1 MFIGVLTLRLHL
13 PGCRSL
19 KEKRRR
25 VGKLRD
31 RFGKQTHISVCES
44 DLADVHQQAE
54 WSFTATAGSRSV
66 VEQTL
71 QQIAIVAR
79 SELDAVVANEQVDF
93 I

>member
-1 MFIGVLTLRLHL
+1 MFIGLLTLHLHL

-19 KEKRRR
+19 KEKRQR

-31 RFGKQTHISVCES
+31 RFGKQSHIAVCES
-44 DLADVHQQAE
+44 GLADMLQQAE

-71 QQIAIVAR
+71 QQVSLFAS
-79 SELDAVVANEQVDF
+79 SELDAVVANEQVEF
-93 I
+93 F

>member
-1 MFIGVLTLRLHL
+1 MVIGILTLRLHL

-19 KEKRRR
+19 KEKRQR

-44 DLADVHQQAE
+44 ALADVHQHAE

-66 VEQTL
+66 VERSL
-71 QQIAIVAR
+71 QKIALAAR
-79 SELDAVVANEQVDF
+79 SELDAVVANEQLDF

>member
-19 KEKRRR
+19 KEKRQR

-31 RFGKQTHISVCES
+31 RFGKQTHIAVCES
-44 DLADVHQQAE
+44 GLADVHQQAE
-54 WSFTATAGSRSV
+54 WSFTATAGSRTV

-71 QQIAIVAR
+71 QQIMLIAS
-79 SELDAVVANEQVDF
+79 SELDAVVASDNVEF
-93 I
+93 L